1 MPPEIFAS
9 YSREDQAQVFPIV
22 DKLRERGLNI
32 WIDQEGIHGAKLWS
46 QEIVNA
52 IESSKVFILFAS
64 AKAFVSKNVTK
75 ELALASESDKH
86 ILPIFI
92 EEAEIPPAMKYQLAG
107 IQHLVHEQGQTDQ
120 TADNIL
126 RTLGNL
132 DIQSAEPKP
141 TAATTPPTTRPASKT
156 PLVVTA
162 LVIALLA
169 LIYVFKPITTTK
181 VNPVTTQLEAKQ
193 LDKNRIVV
201 LPFKNIGTTGENDHI
216 VEGIVDD
223 LNTMLSKVD
232 GLKVIGSISAKTYRG
247 SDMSPSDIGQELNT
261 GTLIQGSIQKAGE
274 QLKINVKLIDANSG
288 EISWAESYNGNETD
302 RFALQSQIVKSVG
315 ENLEGVAIDDAK
327 IDDLKKGGTTNTE
340 AYDLVQRAKVLLN
353 QNTKVANKEAI
364 ELLKKAV
371 SADPNYANAYVHLGY
386 AYTHGSGRSISPPDK
401 NYPKAKIAFE
411 KSLELNPINP
421 EALAGLGD
429 VAFFYERNLKEGRRL
444 CKQAIK
450 NSQIKTETIWA
461 YYFMLQIEGRY
472 DEMISITQKGI
483 ELDPKSPMLH
493 QLLAFAYSLK
503 GEDKS
508 AEQAN
513 AKALS
518 LSPTFQW
525 GMHFRSMILTQ
536 AKKYDE
542 AVDMLNRGIK
552 DDPDNPVSIMSLGVV
567 YWKQG
572 KEKES
577 LRLLAELLHRSQFE
591 YIKSD
596 IFSRFYVA
604 AGDYDK
610 AIEWVLRSKELN
622 EPGFM
627 GIHAHPWFKDIIKM
641 KEYKQIYI
649 DAGLYEEL
657 LEPLLKED

>member
-52 IESSKVFILFAS
+52 IDNSKVFILFAS

-92 EEAEIPPAMKYQLAG
+92 EDAEIPAAMKYQLAG

-132 DIQSAEPKP
+132 DIQSTEPQP
-141 TAATTPPTTRPASKT
+141 TPSQPSATKPASKT
-156 PLVVTA
+156 PLIAAA

-169 LIYVFKPITTTK
+169 LIYVFKPSTPTSEKPIATE
-181 VNPVTTQLEAKQ
+181 PEAKP

-201 LPFKNIGTTGENDHI
+201 LPFKNIGTAGENDHI

-232 GLKVIGSISAKTYRG
+232 GLKVIGSVSAKTYRG
-247 SDMSPSDIGQELNT
+247 SEMSPTEIGQELNT

-364 ELLKKAV
+364 ELLKNAV
-371 SADPNYANAYVHLGY
+371 STDPNYANAYVHLGY
-386 AYTHGSGRSISPPDK
+386 AYTYGSGRSINPPDK

-411 KSLELNPINP
+411 KSLELNPVNP

-450 NSQIKTETIWA
+450 NSPIKTETIWA
-461 YYFMLQIEGRY
+461 YYFLLQIEGRY

-493 QLLAFAYSLK
+493 QLLAFAYLLK
-503 GEDKS
+503 GEDES
-508 AEQAN
+508 AEKAN

-525 GMHFRSMILTQ
+525 GMHFRSMILTK

-604 AGDYDK
+604 TGDYDK

-627 GIHAHPWFKDIIKM
+627 GIHAHPWFTDIIKM

-657 LEPLLKED
+657 LEPLLKEN